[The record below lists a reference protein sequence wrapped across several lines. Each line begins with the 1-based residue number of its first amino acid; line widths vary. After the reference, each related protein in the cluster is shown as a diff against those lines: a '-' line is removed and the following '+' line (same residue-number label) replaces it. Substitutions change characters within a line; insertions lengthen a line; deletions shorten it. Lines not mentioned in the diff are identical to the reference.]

1 MVITSTCKKR
11 IFFMIIGFAIGSI
24 VDIYF
29 PFKNIDTIIGA
40 FVRLGFVGSAMLL
53 FTLGMFY
60 DFIVSEPKTGDVEIK
75 YIPFLF
81 GLSLCLTYV
90 LIVFYHEI

>member
-24 VDIYF
+24 VEVYF
-29 PFKNIDTIIGA
+29 PYKNIVTMIEA
-40 FVRLGFVGSAMLL
+40 FVRLGVVASAMIL
-53 FTLGMFY
+53 FSLGMFY
-60 DFIVSEPKTGDVEIK
+60 DFIVYERQKSEVEIK

>member
-11 IFFMIIGFAIGSI
+11 IFFMIIGMAIGSI
-24 VDIYF
+24 VEVYF
-29 PFKNIDTIIGA
+29 PFKNIDSIIVA
-40 FVRLGFVGSAMLL
+40 FVRLGFVGSAMIL
-53 FTLGMFY
+53 FALGMFY
-60 DFIVSEPKTGDVEIK
+60 DFIVSESKTGEVEIK

-90 LIVFYHEI
+90 LIVFYHDI